1 MVSKELDI
9 KMEILKNLNTDDSR
23 FLYRICSAY
32 ISYNNEMLKLKNTI
46 NIEINNQETN
56 IEKGLINLDD
66 IECQKYFNTRMK
78 QNINRIVESIKN
90 VTEKELKTKK
100 NICKKIIYYKKK
112 QNILYKSENNKLD
125 IVDLIKILD
134 KRKIKNIKIIARNIN
149 NENIFKY
156 SELTKALEIIKID
169 NVKIRNEKIYD
180 YVYNYLCKD
189 FISNNYCDFINDK
202 CIAQRH
208 LNFYPFTSKDE
219 CCFKEI
225 RKCEHLDKGMCNV
238 ECMACRLFACPYLTK
253 RGIGYWA
260 HEFILFDAFFSKKQR
275 KYLVYDFYK
284 TKEQVLEKVTS
295 II

>member
-66 IECQKYFNTRMK
+66 IECQKYFNTRM
-78 QNINRIVESIKN
+78 
-90 VTEKELKTKK
+90 
-100 NICKKIIYYKKK
+100 
-112 QNILYKSENNKLD
+112 
-125 IVDLIKILD
+125 
-134 KRKIKNIKIIARNIN
+134 ARNIN

-208 LNFYPFTSKDE
+208 LNFYPFTSKDG

>member
-1 MVSKELDI
+1 M
-9 KMEILKNLNTDDSR
+9 
-23 FLYRICSAY
+23 
-32 ISYNNEMLKLKNTI
+32 
-46 NIEINNQETN
+46 
-56 IEKGLINLDD
+56 
-66 IECQKYFNTRMK
+66 
-78 QNINRIVESIKN
+78 
-90 VTEKELKTKK
+90 
-100 NICKKIIYYKKK
+100 
-112 QNILYKSENNKLD
+112 YKSENNKLD

-208 LNFYPFTSKDE
+208 LNFYPFTSKDG